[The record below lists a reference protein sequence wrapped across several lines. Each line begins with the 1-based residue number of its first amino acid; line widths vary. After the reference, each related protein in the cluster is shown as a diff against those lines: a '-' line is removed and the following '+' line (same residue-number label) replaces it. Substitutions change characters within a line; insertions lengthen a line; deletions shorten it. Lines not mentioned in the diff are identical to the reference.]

1 MQKNSRKKLA
11 EAYSLPHDSQST
23 INLQM
28 WSIKES
34 NESIVAE
41 DQGDSTNANSKP
53 ENQTREKVMKNQ
65 SIHGK

>member
-1 MQKNSRKKLA
+1 MA

-34 NESIVAE
+34 NESIVME

-53 ENQTREKVMKNQ
+53 EHQTRENVMKNHN
-65 SIHGK
+65 IHGK

>member
-1 MQKNSRKKLA
+1 MADIKARRKLA

-23 INLQM
+23 INYQM

-34 NESIVAE
+34 GESIVIE

-53 ENQTREKVMKNQ
+53 SQKMMKNQ
-65 SIHGK
+65 NINGK